1 MGLLSLEIIGFF
13 TALIFLLEFGLRHE
27 KADLLGIFE
36 ESLLLSLIPLG
47 VLAYILDPQITTGVI
62 IVSAYTPHAYNLI
75 IWPSLSLLVL
85 RKKFGSRLLIPALMF
100 LYGLDEIL
108 WNVIAYL
115 RFFGNTTVM
124 IFLTIPYWQGF
135 FAVMIAICIAGYL
148 IVRPTIKPNLYWVA
162 FIGYIIIYAW
172 VFNMPVLQP
181 LPASGIMPPLHQL
194 IIELDFELGWQAA
207 FWLFVYSTFWKRK
220 R

>member
-115 RFFGNTTVM
+115 RFFGNTTGVTVPLVLV
-124 IFLTIPYWQGF
+124 LTEGSSSRTLLGNEMAPVY
-135 FAVMIAICIAGYL
+135 AV
-148 IVRPTIKPNLYWVA
+148 IVGVIDEVDVR
-162 FIGYIIIYAW
+162 
-172 VFNMPVLQP
+172 
-181 LPASGIMPPLHQL
+181 
-194 IIELDFELGWQAA
+194 
-207 FWLFVYSTFWKRK
+207 
-220 R
+220 